1 MDFAGIS
8 WGQHGG
14 LILDVL
20 PVDVPCLVTP
30 YDLSILATLEPF
42 PENGSKDL
50 DKLPGLVNELT
61 SMGISGYSLKFRP
74 YIGLIYG
81 RYLQFLV
88 PEMAIESPSGKL
100 S

>member
-14 LILDVL
+14 LIL
-20 PVDVPCLVTP
+20 DVPCLVTP

-50 DKLPGLVNELT
+50 DKLP
-61 SMGISGYSLKFRP
+61 SGKRTNINGNFRIFP
-74 YIGLIYG
+74 YIGLNNRPYIW
-81 RYLQFLV
+81 
-88 PEMAIESPSGKL
+88 
-100 S
+100 